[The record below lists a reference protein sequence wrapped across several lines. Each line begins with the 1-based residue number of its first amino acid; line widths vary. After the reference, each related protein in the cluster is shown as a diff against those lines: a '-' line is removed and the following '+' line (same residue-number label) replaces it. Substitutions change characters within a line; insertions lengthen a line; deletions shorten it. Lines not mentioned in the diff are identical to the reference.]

1 MERGR
6 IGQNPLRHGGDD
18 QRPATGGGGT
28 ENRLRRECDHRRRVF
43 ADTQL
48 YEEVPIAIWLQ
59 RLLRDIR
66 PCPKQGWHHHLEI

>member
-28 ENRLRRECDHRRRVF
+28 ENRLRRECDH
-43 ADTQL
+43 
-48 YEEVPIAIWLQ
+48 
-59 RLLRDIR
+59 
-66 PCPKQGWHHHLEI
+66 